1 MMNHRCSVLLVLA
14 YFAFNAL
21 AQTPRIV
28 VERFPIGGGNPTVTQ
43 YVEPYPNQID
53 VTVGNTT
60 DWVRVRADPTSQAVP
75 KVRLFGDGNNFV
87 RFVLGTST
95 FMFSGVPGGQHGA
108 SDWGGLET
116 FRTTPD
122 GPSKIDF
129 IGRITGN
136 LTGQVRTGRIWRL
149 TVEGSVQAL
158 VETIDPQAR
167 LELNC
172 GAIASTGG
180 VRASNPSGSDIDL
193 VRSTGDIAGSIETIN
208 GTIRIVETTGPGRIL
223 ATIRARGT
231 DFGNLFGNIEN
242 IVSLSTIGVPAAP
255 VSIRADRHIESVT
268 ASAIY
273 ANIEAAASG
282 GSFNVGRIA
291 TTASPPNGP
300 FVGSLR
306 ANAVAF
312 HSYGDGMTINGDL
325 DADIILNT
333 LWEPLVVTGRVPAGR
348 RIDVNFELDGFN
360 ADAFG
365 QRLGSITV
373 NGPVEGKV
381 RVHKLIGNV
390 LLAGGLSGAMIVGHA
405 GSTREWH
412 PSATVRVGQGAG
424 QITVNA
430 ANRDSYTNLP
440 PAFGGGLVGWVP
452 FRQHANPAA
461 SDPGHNQI
469 KTLVGSQTQ
478 PHIDIQFYGP
488 IFIDGQPPVKIE
500 RRFRAGV
507 ELPDPPPPWETVS
520 PSGYT
525 ASVVGAAQRTLRL
538 TRTGTCG
545 GSACPWE
552 PSWEYRVS
560 LGPQLP
566 LVPGRVR
573 CQEQLFSALID
584 ANLGPHQFVLLAG
597 DQAGGNSGP
606 PPPDR

>member
-1 MMNHRCSVLLVLA
+1 MPLVMAWLA
-14 YFAFNAL
+14 SAVT

-28 VERFPIGGGNPTVTQ
+28 VERFPIGGGGPAVTQ
-43 YVEPYPNQID
+43 YFEPYPSQID

-60 DWVRVRADPTSQAVP
+60 DWVRVRADPTSQSVP
-75 KVRLFGDGNNFV
+75 KVRLFGDGNNVV

-95 FMFSGVPGGQHGA
+95 FLFSGVPDGQHGA
-108 SDWGGLET
+108 SNWGGLET

-136 LTGQVRTGRIWRL
+136 LGGQVRTGRVWRL
-149 TVEGSVQAL
+149 DVGGSVQSF

-167 LELNC
+167 LVLIC
-172 GAIASTGG
+172 GSIASTGG
-180 VRASNPSGSDIDL
+180 VRATNAIGSDIDL
-193 VRSTGDIAGSIETIN
+193 VQSTGDIAGSIETVN
-208 GTIRIVETTGPGRIL
+208 GVIRTIRTTGSGRVRSNIY
-223 ATIRARGT
+223 ARGT
-231 DFGNLFGNIEN
+231 DTGNLLGNIEL
-242 IVSLSTIGVPAAP
+242 IESLSTIGVPGSPA
-255 VSIRADRHIESVT
+255 SIRADRNIQTVT

-282 GSFNVGRIA
+282 GSFNVGRIV
-291 TTASPPNGP
+291 TTAAPPNGP

-306 ANAVAF
+306 ANAIAF
-312 HSYGDGMTINGDL
+312 HSFEDGMRINGDL
-325 DADIILNT
+325 DADVILNT

-348 RIDVNFELDGFN
+348 RIDINSELDGFTS
-360 ADAFG
+360 DAFG
-365 QRLGSITV
+365 HRLGSITV
-373 NGPVEGKV
+373 NGPVEGKI

-390 LLAGGLSGAMIVGHA
+390 LLPGGLSGPMIVGHA

-424 QITVNA
+424 QITISA
-430 ANRDSYTNLP
+430 ANRDSYMNLP
-440 PAFGGGLVGWVP
+440 PAFGGGLVGWTP

-488 IFIDGQPPVKIE
+488 IWIDGQPPVKIE

-507 ELPDPPPPWETVS
+507 ELPDPPPAWETVS

-545 GSACPWE
+545 GSACTWE

-573 CQEQLFSALID
+573 CQEQLFSGLID